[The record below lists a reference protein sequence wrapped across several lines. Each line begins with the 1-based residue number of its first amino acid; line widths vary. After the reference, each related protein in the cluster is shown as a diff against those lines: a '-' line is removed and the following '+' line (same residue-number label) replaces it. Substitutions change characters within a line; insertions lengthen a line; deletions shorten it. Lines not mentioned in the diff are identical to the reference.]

1 MPGENARGKI
11 QPEEEVASP
20 HFYGL
25 VSTSGFVGV
34 AITSPA
40 SRLYDSNY
48 ITLRWISD
56 QLGEQ

>member
-1 MPGENARGKI
+1 MPRENARGEI

-20 HFYGL
+20 HLYGL
-25 VSTSGFVGV
+25 VSTSGFFGV
-34 AITSPA
+34 QITPPA
-40 SRLYDSNY
+40 SRLYYPNY

>member
-1 MPGENARGKI
+1 MPGQDARGKI

-25 VSTSGFVGV
+25 VSATGFFRV
-34 AITSPA
+34 AITPPA
-40 SRLYDSNY
+40 SRLYHSNN
-48 ITLRWISD
+48 ITVRWSSD